1 MQVAALQLY
10 LRSLVPA
17 LEAGDA
23 RPAARWVD
31 EAASALAPFGSL
43 GLAEFAAFLARAD
56 EYRRTGAVRVPT
68 TADRRAEAVLATVAR
83 LDAAGGDVAAA
94 QAEVARA
101 VTELARETGL
111 KGNLTPDPKW
121 AADRAARARVAPHLA
136 AIRSLAGRI
145 SSPEHYADESIRGEI
160 ARLEGVL
167 DRDTLKAVGTEF
179 GVKTTAKSAPAKVLG
194 EVLIKL
200 TGHAPPKTKRGA
212 KAATEP
218 PDPAVVEEH
227 ARRLTGLIERSA
239 NPDAVSDA
247 EVEDEIA
254 RLKALPKAALYEVVT
269 RAGVEG
275 VKPRDAA
282 SAVLARVRNR
292 LTAARRARE
301 RTEV

>member
-1 MQVAALQLY
+1 MQVAALQLF

-56 EYRRTGAVRVPT
+56 EYRRTGTVRVPT
-68 TADRRAEAVLATVAR
+68 TADRRAEALVAAIAR
-83 LDAAGGDVAAA
+83 LDAGDVVAA
-94 QAEVARA
+94 QADVARA
-101 VTELARETGL
+101 VTELAREAGL
-111 KGNLTPDPKW
+111 KGTLTADPKW

-136 AIRSLAGRI
+136 AIRALAGRI
-145 SSPEHYADESIRGEI
+145 TSPEQYAEESVRAEI
-160 ARLEGVL
+160 ARQEGAL

-179 GVKTTAKSAPAKVLG
+179 GVKTTAKSAPAKVLA
-194 EVLIKL
+194 EVLVKL
-200 TGHAPPKTKRGA
+200 SGHAPPKPKRGT
-212 KAATEP
+212 KSAAEP

-227 ARRLTGLIERSA
+227 ARRLAVLIERSSVPEA
-239 NPDAVSDA
+239 ISDA
-247 EVEDEIA
+247 DIDDELA
-254 RLKALPKAALYEVVT
+254 RLRALPKLGLYAVVT

-275 VKPRDAA
+275 VKPRDAVGPIL
-282 SAVLARVRNR
+282 SRVRSR

>member
-17 LEAGDA
+17 LEASEA
-23 RPAARWVD
+23 RPAARLVD

-68 TADRRAEAVLATVAR
+68 NADRRAEAVLGAVAR
-83 LDAAGGDVAAA
+83 LDAGVDVAAA

-121 AADRAARARVAPHLA
+121 AADRAARARLAPHLA

-200 TGHAPPKTKRGA
+200 TGHAPPKAKRAA

-247 EVEDEIA
+247 EMEDEIA

>member
-56 EYRRTGAVRVPT
+56 EYRRTGVVRVPS
-68 TADRRAEAVLATVAR
+68 TADRRAEAVLAAIVR
-83 LDAAGGDVAAA
+83 LDAGGDIAAA
-94 QAEVARA
+94 QADLVRA
-101 VTELARETGL
+101 VTELAREAGL

-121 AADRAARARVAPHLA
+121 AADRAARARVAPHLT

-145 SSPEHYADESIRGEI
+145 TSPEQYADESVRAEI
-160 ARLEGVL
+160 TRLEGAL

-179 GVKTTAKSAPAKVLG
+179 GVKTTAKSAPAKVLA
-194 EVLIKL
+194 EVLVKL
-200 TGHAPPKTKRGA
+200 SGHTPPKAKRTA
-212 KAATEP
+212 KAAAEP

-227 ARRLTGLIERSA
+227 ARQLTTLIERSA
-239 NPDAVSDA
+239 DPDAVSDA
-247 EVEDEIA
+247 EVEEEIA
-254 RLKALPKAALYEVVT
+254 RLKVLSKAALYEVSM

-275 VKPRDAA
+275 IKPRDAV
-282 SAVLARVRNR
+282 SAVLTRVRNR
-292 LTAARRARE
+292 LTAARRARD